1 MTKLEKLLYRKSV
14 IESVLPIYQK
24 GAETYKCLVDVLE
37 RELPNTTDEVEKSRM
52 AIEILEN
59 REKARGFI
67 TSFKLNKR
75 EYEDYIIPSLQQ
87 EREMEEKDGE
97 AYKAIME
104 SMKELAKSELYSDTV
119 VKHEN
124 EEQIKIIDSLEK
136 HCSILE
142 QLIDGINNKL
152 EETFVDPLTGLRLEK
167 ELFDAQLNILANRK
181 RLSERK
187 NYYYNTFLPK
197 YQSELKEAQ
206 ENFDTVKKEAEELAE
221 VSKDMGL
228 QGMLIKM
235 RTEMKSDDDKWATYI
250 ALKDRIAFVRKA
262 LKKGRIVSINGK
274 KI

>member
-97 AYKAIME
+97 AYKDRKDPDNDNDGIKDWAE
-104 SMKELAKSELYSDTV
+104 KTCAKIYDHDNDGSSDT
-119 VKHEN
+119 K
-124 EEQIKIIDSLEK
+124 
-136 HCSILE
+136 
-142 QLIDGINNKL
+142 
-152 EETFVDPLTGLRLEK
+152 DP
-167 ELFDAQLNILANRK
+167 
-181 RLSERK
+181 
-187 NYYYNTFLPK
+187 
-197 YQSELKEAQ
+197 
-206 ENFDTVKKEAEELAE
+206 
-221 VSKDMGL
+221 
-228 QGMLIKM
+228 
-235 RTEMKSDDDKWATYI
+235 DDDNYG
-250 ALKDRIAFVRKA
+250 F
-262 LKKGRIVSINGK
+262 N
-274 KI
+274 